1 MTPEHSKNLWG
12 QIEPVLAGTG
22 NAGRYSAR
30 VAGEEDRKGMAFA
43 DYKLALITGASAG
56 IGAAL
61 VERFT
66 REGLVV
72 HALSRNGERLAALA
86 SSTGCIPHVVD
97 ISDTQAIGAIV
108 EPLEID
114 VLVNNAG
121 VSRAGNILTM
131 DEFGIDEQIDVNLR
145 AALQLIRLTM
155 PGMMH
160 RDRGHIVNVTSI
172 AGIYNFGGNTAY
184 HATKAAMHMASRE
197 LRVAAFGRRV
207 RVTEIC
213 PGRVETEI
221 FAKVIGDAAEAQ
233 RRFYDGYESLKV
245 EDVADAV
252 AFAIAAPGHVNV
264 GHIELLPTFQ
274 VPGGLNFER
283 RTG

>member
-1 MTPEHSKNLWG
+1 
-12 QIEPVLAGTG
+12 
-22 NAGRYSAR
+22 
-30 VAGEEDRKGMAFA
+30 MAFA
-43 DYKLALITGASAG
+43 DYKLAVVTGASAG
-56 IGAAL
+56 IGAAI
-61 VERFT
+61 VERLAK
-66 REGLVV
+66 EGLTV
-72 HALSRNGERLAALA
+72 HALSRNGERLTALA
-86 SSTGCIPHVVD
+86 ARTGCIAHVVD
-97 ISDTQAIGAIV
+97 ISDTATLRAVV
-108 EPLEID
+108 EPLAVD
-114 VLVNNAG
+114 VLINNAG
-121 VSRAGNILTM
+121 VSRAGNILSM

-145 AALQLIRLTM
+145 AALHLIRLTM
-155 PGMMH
+155 PGMMS
-160 RDRGHIVNVTSI
+160 RDCGHIVNVTSI

-197 LRVAAFGRRV
+197 LRVAAYGKRV

-221 FAKVIGDAAEAQ
+221 FAKVIGDAVEAQ

-245 EDVADAV
+245 EDVADAA
-252 AFAIAAPGHVNV
+252 AFAIGAPRHVNV